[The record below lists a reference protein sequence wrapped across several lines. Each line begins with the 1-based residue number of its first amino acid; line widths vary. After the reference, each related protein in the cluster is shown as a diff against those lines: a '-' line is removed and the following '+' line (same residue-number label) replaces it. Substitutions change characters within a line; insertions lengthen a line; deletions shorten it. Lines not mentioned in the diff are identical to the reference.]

1 MKIKFLFVSSFFV
14 FFMFF
19 SQNLKA
25 QKQTFYVKLLKSLHL
40 ENDSLILQPILFDS
54 TGIVYNKIAVLDKEV
69 IRVNEAGK
77 YEINGFVNINPGV
90 KGSLDIDKIDFEV
103 YLIKNYGTLDQ
114 TILST
119 TGLSFT
125 YGNLDV
131 SQSFDFEIPD
141 LYLLPTDDLRIF
153 TKYMHSS
160 LISINTNEKYH
171 HVNKPTGMMQI
182 AAMRIHKKTDAY

>member
-90 KGSLDIDKIDFEV
+90 KGSLDIDKIDFATKDIVEACNIF
-103 YLIKNYGTLDQ
+103 LK
-114 TILST
+114 S
-119 TGLSFT
+119 SFESP
-125 YGNLDV
+125 L
-131 SQSFDFEIPD
+131 
-141 LYLLPTDDLRIF
+141 
-153 TKYMHSS
+153 
-160 LISINTNEKYH
+160 
-171 HVNKPTGMMQI
+171 
-182 AAMRIHKKTDAY
+182 